1 MPNLVIPT
9 VVRSLHNIFTSI
21 WVGGMLVT
29 ALSILPALRKEIS
42 DKKLQNAVIR
52 RFLARQ
58 SVWVYLGIAVLAVTG
73 ALMARLSGKSAGLFS
88 FADRYSA
95 ILSVKH
101 MLFLAVTIV
110 ALLRSAMLR
119 KPPAGKDEKR
129 MKMSAALLMLNAL
142 LGLAILVLSSL
153 AVVIP

>member
-9 VVRSLHNIFTSI
+9 VVRSLHNIFTSLWI
-21 WVGGMLVT
+21 GGMLVT
-29 ALSILPALRKEIS
+29 ALSFLPALRKEIS

-52 RFLARQ
+52 RFLTRQ

-73 ALMARLSGKSAGLFS
+73 ALMGRLSDKSAGLFS
-88 FADRYSA
+88 FADRYSS

-101 MLFLAVTIV
+101 LLFLAVAAIAV
-110 ALLRSAMLR
+110 LRSVMLR
-119 KPPAGKDEKR
+119 KPPTGKDEKR
-129 MKMSAALLMLNAL
+129 MKISAALLMLNSL

-153 AVVIP
+153 TVVIR